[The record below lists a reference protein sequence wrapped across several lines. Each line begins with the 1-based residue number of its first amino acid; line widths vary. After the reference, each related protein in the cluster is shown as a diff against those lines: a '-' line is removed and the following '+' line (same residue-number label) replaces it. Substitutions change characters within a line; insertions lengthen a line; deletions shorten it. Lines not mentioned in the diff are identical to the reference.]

1 MKFKFKIQGYQTDA
15 VENTT
20 NIFVGQPNRDPSKY
34 RRDLGKRGSGVIRFE
49 GDDDGYRNAD
59 VELSSKQLLENLHAV
74 QTTAGVPLSKSLSKI
89 DGLGA
94 VNLDV
99 EMETGTGKT
108 YVYIKTMFELNKLYG
123 WSKFIIVVPS
133 IAIREGVAKS
143 FRMLEEHFMEQY
155 GKKARWFVYNSS
167 NLNQLDQFSQDA
179 GLNVMIINTQA
190 FAASLKEGGRSKESR
205 IIYSKRDEF
214 ASRRPIDV
222 IAANRPIIIMDEPQ
236 KMEGAAT
243 QAALKKFNPLLVLN
257 YSATHRT
264 KHDTVYALDALDAY
278 RERLVKRIKVIGFEM
293 KNLRGTNGYMYLDN
307 IILSPNKPPMA
318 RISIE
323 VKSASG
329 EPRRLFKTLGVGDSL
344 FVESKELEQYRGFDI
359 AEIFP
364 GSATQPTA
372 YVTFT
377 NGVTLRKGD
386 VVGDQNLLHLQRVQ
400 IRETIKAHFEK
411 ERQLFKKGIKCL
423 SLFFIDEVAKYRQY
437 DADGQPVKG
446 VFQQIF
452 EEEYARL
459 VNEEFH
465 IFDEE
470 YNEYLRRFY
479 PYQTHRGYFSIDKK
493 GKMVE
498 TKTKR
503 GSDVSEEASD
513 YDLILRDKE
522 RLLSFDEPTRFI
534 FSHSALREGWDN
546 PNVFQICTLRHSNS
560 TTAKRQEVGRGLR
573 IAVDRNGVRQDKEL
587 LGEEVHN
594 INVLT
599 VIANESYSDFTNALQ
614 RETREALRERA
625 SKATSDYFE
634 GKTIKVD
641 GQPHVVTDREASRIL
656 IYLEDN
662 DYVDADG
669 NITPKYHADREAGTL
684 APLGAKL
691 EPMAEGITLLINSI
705 FDPSL
710 LEGMTENG
718 AKTKLPEPKLNANFY
733 RDEFQAL
740 WKAINHQY
748 VYTVSYNS
756 DELIEKAILHL
767 NTDELQV
774 RTLRYIK
781 IEGQQDE
788 EEVTEFGNTK
798 STSQELTDVS
808 TSSVKYDLVGQIAK
822 GANLTRRTT
831 AKILQGLRPA
841 KLALFRNNPEEFIRK
856 VIQIIREQKATMI
869 VDHIHY
875 HLTDGTYDS
884 DIFTAA
890 SKAEFDKAYQATKH
904 VTDYVVSDSI
914 GERNFAHDLDEASEV
929 VVYAKLPR
937 SFQIPTPVGSY
948 APDWAIAMQKG
959 NVKHIFFIAETKGSL
974 QSMQL
979 NAIENA
985 KIDCCTQLFN
995 EMSTESVRYHK
1006 VTCYQDLIDAM
1017 TSTK

>member
-1 MKFKFKIQGYQTDA
+1 MKFKFKIQGYQTEA
-15 VENTT
+15 VDNTT
-20 NIFVGQPNRDPSKY
+20 AIFTGQPNRDSSKY
-34 RRDLGKRGSGVIRFE
+34 RRDLGKRVQYTTE
-49 GDDDGYRNAD
+49 DNDDGYRNSD
-59 VELSSKQLLENLHAV
+59 VELSSKQLKENLHAV
-74 QTTAGVPLSKSLSKI
+74 QTAAGVPLSKELSKI

-143 FRMLEEHFMEQY
+143 FHMLEEHFMEQY

-179 GLNVMIINTQA
+179 GLSVMIINTQA
-190 FAASLKEGGRSKESR
+190 FAASLKEGSRSKESR

-243 QAALKKFNPLLVLN
+243 QAALKKFNPLFVLN

-278 RERLVKRIKVIGFEM
+278 RERLVKRIKVVGFEL
-293 KNLRGTNGYMYLDN
+293 KNLRGTNGYMYLDDMV
-307 IILSPNKPPMA
+307 LSPTKPPMA

-323 VKSASG
+323 VKNAAG
-329 EPRRLFKTLGVGDSL
+329 EPRRHFKTLGVGDSL
-344 FVESKELEQYRGFDI
+344 FVESNDLEQYRGYDI
-359 AEIFP
+359 AEINP
-364 GSATQPTA
+364 GNAAYPIG

-377 NGVTLRKGD
+377 NGVTIRKGEII
-386 VVGDQNLLHLQRVQ
+386 GDSNELHMQRVQ

-423 SLFFIDEVAKYRQY
+423 SLFFIDEVAKYRKY
-437 DADGQPVKG
+437 DENGEPVKG

-459 VNEEFH
+459 VENEFH
-465 IFDEE
+465 IWDED
-470 YNEYLRRFY
+470 YNEYLRRFF

-493 GKMVE
+493 SGRMVDSKIGK
-498 TKTKR
+498 K
-503 GSDVSEEASD
+503 SDVSEDESD
-513 YDLILRDKE
+513 YELILRDKE
-522 RLLSFDEPTRFI
+522 HLLSFDEPTRFI

-560 TTAKRQEVGRGLR
+560 TTTKRQEVGRGLR
-573 IAVDRNGVRQDKEL
+573 IAVDRNGIRQDKEL
-587 LGEEVHN
+587 LGDNVHD

-599 VIANESYSDFTNALQ
+599 VIANESYADFTSALQ
-614 RETREALRERA
+614 KETREALRERA
-625 SKATSDYFE
+625 TKASTDYFK
-634 GKTIKVD
+634 GRTITVD
-641 GQPHVVTDREASRIL
+641 GQPHVISDTEAGRIM

-662 DYVDADG
+662 GYVDDSG
-669 NITPKYHADREAGTL
+669 NITPKYHADL
-684 APLGAKL
+684 AAEKL
-691 EPMAEGITLLINSI
+691 VPYGEKLAPMAEGITKLINSI
-705 FDPSL
+705 FAPSL
-710 LEGMTENG
+710 LDGMTENG
-718 AKTKLPEPKLNANFY
+718 GKTKLPEPKLNANFY
-733 RDEFQAL
+733 KEEFQAL

-756 DELIEKAILHL
+756 DELIKNAILHL
-767 NTDELQV
+767 NTNELQV
-774 RTLRYIK
+774 RKLRYIK
-781 IEGQQDE
+781 IEGSQNED
-788 EEVTEFGNTK
+788 EVTEFGDTK
-798 STSQELTDVS
+798 SSSEELTDVS
-808 TSSVKYDLVGQIAK
+808 TSSVKYDLIGQIAK
-822 GANLTRRTT
+822 SANITRRTT
-831 AKILQGLRPA
+831 AKILQGLNKS

-856 VIQIIREQKATMI
+856 VVQIIREQKATMI

-890 SKAEFDKAYQATKH
+890 SKAEFDKAYQASKH

-914 GERNFAHDLDEASEV
+914 GERNFAHDLDEANEV

-937 SFQIPTPVGSY
+937 TFNIPTPVGNY

-959 NVKHIFFIAETKGSL
+959 DVKHIFFIAETKGSL
-974 QSMQL
+974 LSMNIQG
-979 NAIENA
+979 IEKA
-985 KIDCCTQLFN
+985 KIECCSQLFKD
-995 EMSTESVRYHK
+995 MSTDKVKYHK

-1017 TSTK
+1017 TSNK